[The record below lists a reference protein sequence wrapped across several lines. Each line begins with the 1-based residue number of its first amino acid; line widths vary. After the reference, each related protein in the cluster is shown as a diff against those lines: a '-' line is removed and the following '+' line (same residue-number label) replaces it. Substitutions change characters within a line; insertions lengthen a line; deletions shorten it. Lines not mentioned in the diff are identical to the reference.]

1 MKIDIILMISMSYPN
16 VEKFV
21 LGQWGCMSP
30 FSPETQKKM
39 VSEYAEHLVKK
50 MDSNPDKGDLHC
62 MMLGLNFP
70 VLGDIDIGA
79 DLKDK
84 ARDGEKDMIHYFLKA
99 YKKDCKSVDPPGS
112 S

>member
-1 MKIDIILMISMSYPN
+1 MSYPH

-21 LGQWGCMSP
+21 RNQWGCMSP
-30 FSPETQKKM
+30 FSPETQQKM
-39 VSEYAEHLVKK
+39 VSEYAEYLVKR
-50 MDSNPDKGDLHC
+50 MESNPDKQNLYC

-84 ARDGEKDMIHYFLKA
+84 ARDGEKEMIHSFRKA
-99 YKKDCKSVDPPGS
+99 YNKDRSDPPGS